1 MAQNQ
6 VYLIKSGENSFVE
19 ETQAIVGISGGKV
32 GIGTTHPEAD
42 LHVTGSVKVG
52 GDLTVDGTLTTI
64 NSTTVSVDDKNIEL
78 GSTDNPTDASA
89 EGGGITVKGD
99 TDKTFNWHANGGW
112 TSSENLSVADGKHFA
127 GDELRA
133 LDAGGLSLFDT
144 NQSGITIKGGK
155 VGIHKTAPGYDLDV
169 DGSGNFG
176 SLYVDGNA
184 VLTGEGSIFGKWE
197 DGATQGEIFYTGGNV
212 GVGTTNPEHN
222 FHVFGNGVVD
232 GNFVVNGTSGTFNVG
247 EFDVSGSNITLN
259 SAGGGL
265 DSSRGGLIVNGD
277 NGTGK
282 LEYLD
287 STQTWQS
294 NQDIQIVADKHLQ
307 TDKVRAID
315 AEGLYLEDDG
325 GNGIY
330 IQDGGNVNIAKQ
342 LNVVGLTKADGGLN
356 VGNGKFNIQS
366 DGTLGS
372 VNPNADDVIKWDGT
386 KWVAAVS
393 PGGGGGGG
401 TSEVPNAL
409 INSLI
414 AGESIQQITYGPYDS
429 TPKIAT
435 DLEIVGDGSVIP
447 YALSGVSETGY
458 FAVFSQEIP
467 NNNYKIHTVF
477 GGKDVYWETGSSS
490 SIYYN
495 DGDVSLQRN
504 LTIGGNLTVAGS
516 TTSINTQT
524 LEIKDHNLVI
534 AANTG
539 YNQLTAEYPSAGGA
553 YAGILWGTGDA
564 GAASPVS
571 LTYQSNKGFAFEGG
585 NVGIGTTSPTDKLD
599 IASDSENLGITVTNS
614 STSPARITL
623 INTEGSAN
631 IDCNDNLLRLGNN
644 TSKDLVI
651 DSAGRVGIG
660 TTNPDVVLDVDGKIQ
675 IQSDQ
680 FWFKGGSFRFIDR
693 ATGDSVERMCIDS
706 SGNVGIGTTN
716 PRVMLDIKKVS
727 NDGGAALRLRSA
739 TALDDYKTLGSI
751 EYFSEDT
758 STNSTGLVGSVSVI
772 NAGTTWRGDGNNAAM
787 TFNLIQGLAGTT
799 SPVEAMRIDSSGN
812 VGIGTSSPDGKI
824 DIAVNGANERI
835 HSVRPAG
842 GFGSPQFGFKFRW
855 GDDGDSPEIGLAH
868 GGSYLNAGL
877 YFDTMSGGSKVSAMR
892 ITSAGNVGIGITDP
906 GEKLSIKGNVSAHA
920 YEFYEN
926 TQSSASE
933 CIHRPTTGEFAI
945 RANSQERLRIDSS
958 GNVGIGTTIPG
969 ANLHIEV
976 DSGSI
981 DSANDRPGAV
991 LRLAHNA
998 QWNSNYGSDPSNPDF
1013 LGGIEFETGDNSGGT
1028 GVRTAIKTTVD
1039 HYANYNSLAFYTAPA
1054 ETTGIIERMRINSSG
1069 NVGIGTTDP
1078 GYQLDVRG
1086 SADGSTPLLRL
1097 NSTTAANGNPASLVL
1112 RSPDAG
1118 SNGSN
1123 YGIAA
1128 VSASTTGGT
1137 DHYMSIGKW
1146 SGSTIESAL
1155 AIDTNGNVGIGTTSP
1170 GGKLHVTDLN
1180 LSIGNVT
1187 VTNTGTG
1194 VTGGTDLN
1202 TKISNGD
1209 RIKINGEIFTV
1220 SAVAATTLTL
1230 SGTPSAAGTFT
1241 AYTDSNGLVVTSA
1254 GNVGIG
1260 TSSPNVDLHVANN
1273 GNLRIEGRNPA
1284 LRFTNDDSEEM
1295 YIQCL
1300 RAEDGGRA
1308 LRVYDSAGGGERMR
1322 IDSDGNVGIGT
1333 TNPSSKLFI
1342 RNDVDYSSSS
1352 YESNATLTLNN
1363 ETNGDCAALIFH
1375 GDNSTNSSLRAGIV
1389 GGDIGLGLYGDIIAK
1404 KSSDTPSVIIRRSG
1418 NVGIGTTNPAQ
1429 KLDVHGNIA
1438 VSGSTVHT
1446 SDDRVKHNE
1455 QPIVGALETLSKITP
1470 KKYIKTVEM
1479 YDADHDFELDA
1490 DGNPIDSNGEPVEH
1504 RIEAGVIAQQVLT
1517 VDELAFAV
1525 SPEGVDEDGT
1535 VTSPHGLDYNSLFTY
1550 AIAAIQEQQQIIE
1563 HLKSQ
1568 NESLAARISALES

>member
-42 LHVTGSVKVG
+42 LHVTGSVKVD

-64 NSTTVSVDDKNIEL
+64 NSSTVSVDDINIEL
-78 GSTDNPTDASA
+78 GSTDNPTDGTA

-155 VGIHKTAPGYDLDV
+155 VGIHQAAPGYDLDV

-222 FHVFGNGVVD
+222 FHVVGNGAVD

-315 AEGLYLEDDG
+315 DEGLYLQDDG

-342 LNVVGLTKADGGLN
+342 VNVVGLTKADGGLN

-393 PGGGGGGG
+393 PGGGGGG

-504 LTIGGNLTVAGS
+504 LTVGGNLTVAGS

-534 AANTG
+534 ASNTG
-539 YNQLTAEYPSAGGA
+539 HNQLVDPYAGSH
-553 YAGILWGTGDA
+553 AGILWGTGDA
-564 GAASPVS
+564 GDASPVS

-585 NVGIGTTSPTDKLD
+585 NVGIGETAPVNPLHILVDTVDTQEFTTSGNGGAIFLE
-599 IASDSENLGITVTNS
+599 SNS
-614 STSPARITL
+614 PSSQGEYGSA
-623 INTEGSAN
+623 INFTRREGSSHRRKAAIVSKQYSGDGEDVGLAFFTAN
-631 IDCNDNLLRLGNN
+631 GDTESNSNVGEVLQLRGN
-644 TSKDLVI
+644 
-651 DSAGRVGIG
+651 
-660 TTNPDVVLDVDGKIQ
+660 
-675 IQSDQ
+675 
-680 FWFKGGSFRFIDR
+680 
-693 ATGDSVERMCIDS
+693 GDAVFNN
-706 SGNVGIGTTN
+706 NVGIGTTN
-716 PRVMLDIKKVS
+716 P
-727 NDGGAALRLRSA
+727 GA
-739 TALDDYKTLGSI
+739 
-751 EYFSEDT
+751 E
-758 STNSTGLVGSVSVI
+758 
-772 NAGTTWRGDGNNAAM
+772 
-787 TFNLIQGLAGTT
+787 
-799 SPVEAMRIDSSGN
+799 
-812 VGIGTSSPDGKI
+812 
-824 DIAVNGANERI
+824 
-835 HSVRPAG
+835 
-842 GFGSPQFGFKFRW
+842 
-855 GDDGDSPEIGLAH
+855 
-868 GGSYLNAGL
+868 
-877 YFDTMSGGSKVSAMR
+877 
-892 ITSAGNVGIGITDP
+892 
-906 GEKLSIKGNVSAHA
+906 
-920 YEFYEN
+920 
-926 TQSSASE
+926 
-933 CIHRPTTGEFAI
+933 
-945 RANSQERLRIDSS
+945 
-958 GNVGIGTTIPG
+958 
-969 ANLHIEV
+969 
-976 DSGSI
+976 
-981 DSANDRPGAV
+981 
-991 LRLAHNA
+991 
-998 QWNSNYGSDPSNPDF
+998 
-1013 LGGIEFETGDNSGGT
+1013 
-1028 GVRTAIKTTVD
+1028 
-1039 HYANYNSLAFYTAPA
+1039 
-1054 ETTGIIERMRINSSG
+1054 
-1069 NVGIGTTDP
+1069 
-1078 GYQLDVRG
+1078 LDVRG
-1086 SADGSTPLLRL
+1086 NIVAVGSNISVTNGGSASGVGIYS
-1097 NSTTAANGNPASLVL
+1097 PAS
-1112 RSPDAG
+1112 
-1118 SNGSN
+1118 NEM
-1123 YGIAA
+1123 GI
-1128 VSASTTGGT
+1128 ST
-1137 DHYMSIGKW
+1137 
-1146 SGSTIESAL
+1146 
-1155 AIDTNGNVGIGTTSP
+1155 N
-1170 GGKLHVTDLN
+1170 
-1180 LSIGNVT
+1180 
-1187 VTNTGTG
+1187 
-1194 VTGGTDLN
+1194 
-1202 TKISNGD
+1202 
-1209 RIKINGEIFTV
+1209 
-1220 SAVAATTLTL
+1220 
-1230 SGTPSAAGTFT
+1230 
-1241 AYTDSNGLVVTSA
+1241 
-1254 GNVGIG
+1254 
-1260 TSSPNVDLHVANN
+1260 SSEA
-1273 GNLRIEGRNPA
+1273 
-1284 LRFTNDDSEEM
+1284 
-1295 YIQCL
+1295 
-1300 RAEDGGRA
+1300 
-1308 LRVYDSAGGGERMR
+1308 MR

-1333 TNPSSKLFI
+1333 TNPSMKVNIYHSDEDGLRFNTADTLATFIDFGDTSDNNIGRISYDHSDNHMAIRTNNKERMRIDSGGNAGIGTTNPKDELHINSAGTNVNLRLTRDGDTGGRISCSDGADTPAIIFETIASNTLSERMRIDSGGNVGIGTANPGGKLHVATKDTLISGTVSTVSSNLLTASGSSFLTELSVGDSLLIEGEDTYTVTAINSETQVQLSSNITANGGEKLYRTNNKNLFFI
-1342 RNDVDYSSSS
+1342 SEKTGNIGIGTTSPGAKLD
-1352 YESNATLTLNN
+1352 
-1363 ETNGDCAALIFH
+1363 IF
-1375 GDNSTNSSLRAGIV
+1375 GSNSSLKFTRDQGDRSAEMLYDGSKFLIKTPPGDRLSIADTSSNELLTVNPNNGNVGIGTTSPGAKLQLQGNFLV
-1389 GGDIGLGLYGDIIAK
+1389 SNSTDNSVLSKIRILGTSSASGDGHIIFQNNNSTASRNFYIGSDITDGAAAPNGLSI
-1404 KSSDTPSVIIRRSG
+1404 KSSGYNTTSWADATTHLHITNSG
-1418 NVGIGTTNPAQ
+1418 NVGIGTTNPSAKLHVDSGEAELTFGNNASGGNANLRIWRNDSSIAIDNPLGYLSFAGSDAATSPTDHAAISAIAEESHEYTSDPLSEKNGTQ
-1429 KLDVHGNIA
+1429 LTFFTTNLGQSAMSRKMTISANGNVGIGTTSPRASLDVIGDINSSNNIGANSTYTLFTARSTRTIDDYGGLYKQYVGLNLVTPGASTTGESSAHAFGDLRFQLANSNSTNSLADIMTLRYNGNVGIGTTNPNVKLDVIGSIEYTGTITD
-1438 VSGSTVHT
+1438 VSDQRKKENVQ
-1446 SDDRVKHNE
+1446 D
-1455 QPIVGALETLSKITP
+1455 LENSLSKICQLNG
-1470 KKYIKTVEM
+1470 KSYEM
-1479 YDADHDFELDA
+1479 IDDNEGEEGTEL
-1490 DGNPIDSNGEPVEH
+1490 GF
-1504 RIEAGVIAQQVLT
+1504 IAQEVQQI
-1517 VDELAFAV
+1517 F
-1525 SPEGVDEDGT
+1525 PEIVKVVERQESEDGET
-1535 VTSPHGLDYNSLFTY
+1535 QEYLGVSYIQL
-1550 AIAAIQEQQQIIE
+1550 IAPLVESIKEQQTIIE
-1563 HLKSQ
+1563 DLKSQ